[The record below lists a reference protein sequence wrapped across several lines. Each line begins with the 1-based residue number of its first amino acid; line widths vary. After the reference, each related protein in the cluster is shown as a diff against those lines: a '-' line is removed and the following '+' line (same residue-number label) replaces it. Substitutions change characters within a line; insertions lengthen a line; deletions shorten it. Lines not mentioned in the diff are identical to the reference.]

1 MYTKLSTFPQCQF
14 CYKLKLDL
22 KKIAISKL
30 DVFKKKLVV
39 KNKVLCHKTG
49 ATNLLSNKGQDWV
62 HVLLSRLLSCLV
74 STLVIRERNV
84 KEADLVV

>member
-1 MYTKLSTFPQCQF
+1 MYLF
-14 CYKLKLDL
+14 
-22 KKIAISKL
+22 
-30 DVFKKKLVV
+30 KKLVV
-39 KNKVLCHKTG
+39 KNIKKTRVY
-49 ATNLLSNKGQDWV
+49 ATKLEQQILLSNKGQDWG